1 MTSQHERAV
10 AFAALHQSGTFVV
23 PNPWDAGTARILTAY
38 GFPALAT
45 TSAGLAFALG
55 RRDGANLIGQA
66 ETLANAAQIAAAT
79 HLPVSADLENG
90 GPAIG
95 DIVMTIREA
104 AASGLV
110 GGSIEDAT
118 GRPDAPIFPLAEA
131 VDRITAAAHTTRDLP
146 FPFTLTARA
155 ENFLYGRPDLTDTIT
170 RLNAYAEAGAD
181 VVYAPGL
188 PDAEAVRT
196 VCAAVDR
203 PVNLLATG
211 FVLNHSVGQIAEWGG
226 AANQSGLRD
235 GTRGAGGICRGRTR
249 AGAAGHL
256 WIRDA
261 RTLLWGC
268 ECALPTRLA
277 GRGNQ
282 AHDAVAHLPEVDD
295 PEDAAARYELASGP
309 SADTAT
315 TTFGPR
321 SGPLCPEDVL
331 GHGDLFFPAG
341 FGGVADSA
349 VSRPG
354 GRLELQTAVEAVSGI
369 CRPVSAGLTF
379 GNSIP
384 IHGVGGRDT
393 RGHGQR
399 HHEQHRED
407 QTHRTPVAHPPCPV
421 HDDLHVTAPRSS
433 IPRRGRAVRH
443 EPPATP
449 VVIRL

>member
-23 PNPWDAGTARILTAY
+23 PNPWDVGTARILTAY

-90 GPAIG
+90 GPTIG
-95 DIVMTIREA
+95 DIAMTIREA

-131 VDRITAAAHTTRDLP
+131 VDRITAAAHTTHDLP

-155 ENFLYGRPDLTDTIT
+155 ENFLCGRPDLTDTIT

-188 PDAEAVRT
+188 PDAQAVRT

-211 FVLNHSVGQIAEWGG
+211 FVLNHSVGEIAEWGVRRISLGSAMARAALG
-226 AANQSGLRD
+226 AFVG
-235 GTRGAGGICRGRTR
+235 GAR
-249 AGAAGHL
+249 
-256 WIRDA
+256 
-261 RTLLWGC
+261 
-268 ECALPTRLA
+268 
-277 GRGNQ
+277 
-282 AHDAVAHLPEVDD
+282 
-295 PEDAAARYELASGP
+295 ELAQQG
-309 SADTAT
+309 
-315 TTFGPR
+315 TFGFATHAL
-321 SGPLCPEDVL
+321 SY
-331 GHGDLFFPAG
+331 GDANALFP
-341 FGGVADSA
+341 
-349 VSRPG
+349 PG
-354 GRLELQTAVEAVSGI
+354 
-369 CRPVSAGLTF
+369 
-379 GNSIP
+379 
-384 IHGVGGRDT
+384 
-393 RGHGQR
+393 
-399 HHEQHRED
+399 
-407 QTHRTPVAHPPCPV
+407 
-421 HDDLHVTAPRSS
+421 
-433 IPRRGRAVRH
+433 
-443 EPPATP
+443 
-449 VVIRL
+449 

>member
-90 GPAIG
+90 GPTIG
-95 DIVMTIREA
+95 DIAMTIRDA

-211 FVLNHSVGQIAEWGG
+211 FVLNHSVGEIAEWGCGESVWAPRWHARHWGHLSG
-226 AANQSGLRD
+226 AHASWRSRAPLDSRRTHSPM
-235 GTRGAGGICRGRTR
+235 GTRMRSSHPASRQG
-249 AGAAGHL
+249 
-256 WIRDA
+256 
-261 RTLLWGC
+261 
-268 ECALPTRLA
+268 E
-277 GRGNQ
+277 
-282 AHDAVAHLPEVDD
+282 
-295 PEDAAARYELASGP
+295 SGP
-309 SADTAT
+309 
-315 TTFGPR
+315 
-321 SGPLCPEDVL
+321 
-331 GHGDLFFPAG
+331 
-341 FGGVADSA
+341 
-349 VSRPG
+349 
-354 GRLELQTAVEAVSGI
+354 
-369 CRPVSAGLTF
+369 
-379 GNSIP
+379 
-384 IHGVGGRDT
+384 
-393 RGHGQR
+393 
-399 HHEQHRED
+399 
-407 QTHRTPVAHPPCPV
+407 
-421 HDDLHVTAPRSS
+421 
-433 IPRRGRAVRH
+433 
-443 EPPATP
+443 
-449 VVIRL
+449 

>member
-1 MTSQHERAV
+1 MGCRDGPDSHC
-10 AFAALHQSGTFVV
+10 L
-23 PNPWDAGTARILTAY
+23 WL
-38 GFPALAT
+38 PALAT

-211 FVLNHSVGQIAEWGG
+211 FVLNHSVGQIAEWGCG
-226 AANQSGLRD
+226 ESVWAPRWHARRWGHLS
-235 GTRGAGGICRGRTR
+235 GRTR

-309 SADTAT
+309 
-315 TTFGPR
+315 P
-321 SGPLCPEDVL
+321 PIPPPPHL
-331 GHGDLFFPAG
+331 GHAPGPCVLRTS
-341 FGGVADSA
+341 SA
-349 VSRPG
+349 TAICSSR
-354 GRLELQTAVEAVSGI
+354 LA
-369 CRPVSAGLTF
+369 SAGL
-379 GNSIP
+379 P
-384 IHGVGGRDT
+384 
-393 RGHGQR
+393 
-399 HHEQHRED
+399 
-407 QTHRTPVAHPPCPV
+407 TPP
-421 HDDLHVTAPRSS
+421 
-433 IPRRGRAVRH
+433 
-443 EPPATP
+443 
-449 VVIRL
+449 